1 MKTIAKLGL
10 ITLLIITFLF
20 SCKKADSTSSA
31 DVTIESSATEDRA
44 DAESSKSE
52 YSESEDKQQIQAG
65 QITAGEWNDLSNWS
79 FWESL
84 NENSEFSEM
93 STYWRYD
100 LKNRISVNVKSNFEN
115 VVDAPVLLLNSQNNI
130 IWSSKTNNKGNAE
143 LWPSVD
149 NQNQSD
155 NQNLKIKIGNR
166 IFQNIQNYKDKE
178 INRIVL
184 KNYNESNNKE
194 KKIDIAFMVD
204 ATGSM
209 GDEIDYLKEELTDV
223 ISKVKR
229 NNQGTTINMG
239 AVFYRDKGEDYVT
252 KISDFSTDIDDTIG
266 FIKEQSAE
274 AGGDFPE
281 AVETALSKSINDLE
295 WSENATSRIL
305 FLVLDAPPH
314 YDDQIISEIHSLIAE
329 ASKKG
334 IRIIP
339 ITASGIDK
347 ETEFLM
353 RYMAIATNGTYV
365 FITNDS
371 GIGNDHLVASVGN
384 YQVEFL
390 NKLMERLINESL
402 K

>member
-1 MKTIAKLGL
+1 MKTIVKLSL
-10 ITLLIITFLF
+10 TSLVIITLLF
-20 SCKKADSTSSA
+20 SCKKADSASSDSSA
-31 DVTIESSATEDRA
+31 EDRA
-44 DAESSKSE
+44 DVESAESSSSE
-52 YSESEDKQQIQAG
+52 TDQQQQIQAG
-65 QITAGEWNDLSNWS
+65 QITAGEWNDLSNWK

-84 NENSEFSEM
+84 NSNSEFSEM
-93 STYWRYD
+93 SDYWKYY
-100 LKNRISVNVKSNFEN
+100 LKDRISVNIKYDSEN
-115 VVDAPVLLLNSQNNI
+115 VVDVPVSLINSQNEI
-130 IWSSKTNNKGNAE
+130 IWSSRTNNKGNAE
-143 LWPSVD
+143 LWPSLK
-149 NQNQSD
+149 NKNQSG
-155 NQNLKIKIGNR
+155 NQNLKIKIGNQV
-166 IFQNIQNYKDKE
+166 FKNILTYSDKKV
-178 INRIVL
+178 NRLVL
-184 KNYNESNNKE
+184 KNYSEENTE

-209 GDEIDYLKEELTDV
+209 GDELEYLKEELTDV
-223 ISKVKR
+223 ISKVQRK
-229 NNQGTTINMG
+229 NQGVTVNMG
-239 AVFYRDKGEDYVT
+239 SVFYRDKGEDYVT
-252 KISDFSTDIDDTIG
+252 KVSDFSTDIDDTVN

-281 AVETALSKSINDLE
+281 AVETALDKSINDLE

-314 YDDQIISEIHSLIAE
+314 YDDQIISEIHDLIAT

-334 IRIIP
+334 IKIIP

-371 GIGNDHLVASVGN
+371 GIGNDHLEASVGD
-384 YQVEFL
+384 YQVEYL

>member
-10 ITLLIITFLF
+10 TAVVISTLLF
-20 SCKKADSTSSA
+20 SCKKADATSSA
-31 DVTIESSATEDRA
+31 DASVESSSKEDRA
-44 DAESSKSE
+44 AAESSGDS
-52 YSESEDKQQIQAG
+52 YSETETQQQIQAG
-65 QITAGEWNDLSNWS
+65 QITAGEWNDLSNWV

-84 NENSEFSEM
+84 NNNSEFSEM
-93 STYWRYD
+93 SDHWKYQ
-100 LKNRISVNVKSNFEN
+100 LKDRVSVNVKSDSEN
-115 VVDAPVLLLNSQNNI
+115 LVDVPVSLINSQNEI
-130 IWSSKTNNKGNAE
+130 VWSSRTNNKGNAE
-143 LWPSVD
+143 LWPYLKGE
-149 NQNQSD
+149 NQS
-155 NQNLKIKIGNR
+155 NRQNLKIKIGNQ
-166 IFQNIQNYKDKE
+166 IFKNIESFDDKKINRLVLQNYKT
-178 INRIVL
+178 
-184 KNYNESNNKE
+184 KNTE

-209 GDEIDYLKEELTDV
+209 GDELEYLKEELTDV
-223 ISKVKR
+223 ISKVK
-229 NNQGTTINMG
+229 NKNQGVTVNMG

-252 KISDFSTDIDDTIG
+252 KISDFSTDIDDTVD
-266 FIKEQSAE
+266 FIKDQSAE

-281 AVETALSKSINDLE
+281 AVETALDKSINDLE
-295 WSENATSRIL
+295 WSEDATSRIL

-314 YDDQIISEIHSLIAE
+314 YEDDIISEIHDLIAT

-371 GIGNDHLVASVGN
+371 GIGNDHIAASVGN
-384 YQVEFL
+384 YQVEHL
-390 NKLMERLINESL
+390 NKLMVRLINESI

>member
-1 MKTIAKLGL
+1 MKTIPKLSL
-10 ITLLIITFLF
+10 TILVIIALLF
-20 SCKKADSTSSA
+20 SCKKADATSSA

-52 YSESEDKQQIQAG
+52 YSESDDQQQIQAG
-65 QITAGEWNDLSNWS
+65 QITAGEWNDLSNWK

-84 NENSEFSEM
+84 NRNSEFSEM
-93 STYWRYD
+93 SDYWKYN
-100 LKNRISVNVKSNFEN
+100 LKDRVSVNVKSNFEN
-115 VVDAPVLLLNSQNNI
+115 VADVPVLLLNSQNNI
-130 IWSSKTNNKGNAE
+130 IWSSRTNNKGNAE
-143 LWPSVD
+143 LWPSLRNEKETD
-149 NQNQSD
+149 NQNF
-155 NQNLKIKIGNR
+155 KIKIGSQIFKNILTYSDKKVNR
-166 IFQNIQNYKDKE
+166 L
-178 INRIVL
+178 VL
-184 KNYNESNNKE
+184 KNYTEENKE
-194 KKIDIAFMVD
+194 KKVDIAFMVD

-209 GDEIDYLKEELTDV
+209 GDELEYLKEELTDV
-223 ISKVKR
+223 ISKVRHK
-229 NNQGTTINMG
+229 NQDVTINMG
-239 AVFYRDKGEDYVT
+239 AVFYRDKGEDYIT
-252 KISDFSTDIDDTIG
+252 KVSDFSTDIDDTVN

-281 AVETALSKSINDLE
+281 AVETALDKSINDLE

-314 YDDQIISEIHSLIAE
+314 YDDQIISEIHDLIAT

-334 IRIIP
+334 IRVIP

-371 GIGNDHLVASVGN
+371 GIGNDHLVASVGD
-384 YQVEFL
+384 YQVEYL

>member
-1 MKTIAKLGL
+1 MKTIAKFSLASL
-10 ITLLIITFLF
+10 VVITLLF
-20 SCKKADSTSSA
+20 SCKKADSASSDSSA
-31 DVTIESSATEDRA
+31 EDRA
-44 DAESSKSE
+44 DVESAESSSSE
-52 YSESEDKQQIQAG
+52 TDQQQQIQAG
-65 QITAGEWNDLSNWS
+65 QITAGEWNDLSNWK

-84 NENSEFSEM
+84 NTNSEFSEM
-93 STYWRYD
+93 SDYWKYH
-100 LKNRISVNVKSNFEN
+100 LKDRISVNIKYDSEN
-115 VVDAPVLLLNSQNNI
+115 IVDVPVSLINSQNEI
-130 IWSSKTNNKGNAE
+130 IWSSRTNNKGNAE
-143 LWPSVD
+143 LWPSLKNKTQLD
-149 NQNQSD
+149 K
-155 NQNLKIKIGNR
+155 QNLKIKIGNQ
-166 IFQNIQNYKDKE
+166 IFKNILTYSDKKV
-178 INRIVL
+178 NRLVL
-184 KNYNESNNKE
+184 KKYYEENTE

-209 GDEIDYLKEELTDV
+209 GDELEYLKEELTDV
-223 ISKVKR
+223 ISKVRRK
-229 NNQGTTINMG
+229 NQGVTVNMG
-239 AVFYRDKGEDYVT
+239 AVFYRDNGEDYVT
-252 KISDFSTDIDDTIG
+252 KVSDFSTDIDDTVD

-281 AVETALSKSINDLE
+281 AVETALDKSINDLE

-305 FLVLDAPPH
+305 FMVLDAPPH
-314 YDDQIISEIHSLIAE
+314 YDDQIISEIHDLIAT

-371 GIGNDHLVASVGN
+371 GIGNEHLEASVGD
-384 YQVEFL
+384 YQVEYL